1 MSTSRYAVA
10 ARLAATQ
17 TFINVPTTLTTL
29 VALPLTELLML
40 VAVASAMHSPQ
51 LVLTAYCGALVASAT
66 GVLTQTIGLVTYDRN
81 IGVLHDVLLTRFF
94 NPVFWFSKLAIPCF
108 NAALMGCV
116 IIGGIWLFAPA
127 SSASP
132 ALVALAMLPCF
143 ILAGALLGFT
153 CATLSVALN
162 DPYLIS
168 NVVAAT
174 LPLTTAVL
182 APVSAYPAWLAALI
196 QWLPLTHGIEVF
208 RDLVTGS
215 TLENELLF
223 HAQAELAI
231 CCTWAL
237 AGVLASSRILTL
249 IRSGRRRRR
258 FGKPYR

>member
-40 VAVASAMHSPQ
+40 VAVASAMNSPQ
-51 LVLTAYCGALVASAT
+51 LVTTAYCGALVAAAT
-66 GVLTQTIGLVTYDRN
+66 GVLAQSIALVTYDRN

-94 NPVFWFSKLAIPCF
+94 NPVFWFSKLAVPCL

-116 IIGGIWLFAPA
+116 MIGGIWVFAPE
-127 SSASP
+127 SSAEMTGI
-132 ALVALAMLPCF
+132 ALVLLPCF
-143 ILAGALLGFT
+143 ILAGALLGFA

-168 NVVAAT
+168 NVVAAV
-174 LPLTTAVL
+174 LPLTAGVL
-182 APVSAYPAWLAALI
+182 APISAYPAWLAVLV

-208 RDLVTGS
+208 REVATGS
-215 TLENELLF
+215 GLSDVVLL
-223 HAQAELAI
+223 HALAELAI

-249 IRSGRRRRR
+249 IRSGRRTEEIW
-258 FGKPYR
+258 